1 MLDATTSG
9 MTDKV
14 EAQEAGDKLA
24 RAGKVRTRKAARKP
38 AKTAAKSAKPR
49 QTAASVPSPAVS
61 METPAVMAA
70 TGFMAPFAMAEEAT
84 MFWRRARC
92 LSVNWMEALG
102 RCRTPQDLIDT
113 NAHFGEKALTLGYDE
128 GFRVLERGA
137 LMGRQAAAPGSLVL
151 RDSE

>member
-24 RAGKVRTRKAARKP
+24 RAGKIRSRKAARKP
-38 AKTAAKSAKPR
+38 AKPAAKRKVE
-49 QTAASVPSPAVS
+49 TGVPSPAVS

-70 TGFMAPFAMAEEAT
+70 TGFMTPFAMAAEAT
-84 MFWRRARC
+84 MFWRRARG
-92 LSVNWMEALG
+92 LSMCWMEALG

-113 NAHFGEKALTLGYDE
+113 NAHFGEKALALGYGE

-137 LMGRQAAAPGSLVL
+137 LMGRQAAAPGSLAL